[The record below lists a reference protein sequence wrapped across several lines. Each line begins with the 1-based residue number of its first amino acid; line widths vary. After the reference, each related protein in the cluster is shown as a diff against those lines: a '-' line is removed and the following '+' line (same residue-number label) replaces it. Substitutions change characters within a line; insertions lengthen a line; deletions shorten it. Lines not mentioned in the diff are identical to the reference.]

1 MTHEPQQPLNGRPPQ
16 EQESFCP
23 YCMSRV
29 APGQSCP
36 VCGLTQGAYTPAP
49 HHLPLGTILAGRYLV
64 GRALGAVSYTHLDV
78 YKRQDSWRLC

>member
-36 VCGLTQGAYTPAP
+36 VCGLTQGAYTPA
-49 HHLPLGTILAGRYLV
+49 HTICLWARSWLDAIWSGAPWA
-64 GRALGAVSYTHLDV
+64 RAASASPTSAAISVW
-78 YKRQDSWRLC
+78 K